1 MISQKRLEGGLRQN
15 KSTECTQ
22 SFVDTSHLCLK
33 ISKMPKNSKFRA
45 AQMIKITVVGLQN
58 DNNWF
63 HVKSERQ
70 TNPENCV
77 TYISLFFSTD
87 YQHVL
92 PEPVAEP
99 NLETIGSTLHG
110 TNASAP
116 VKRIKLGLPKP
127 QQTESVVPQN
137 KPTEIPSNPTSTA
150 SIRDP
155 RLRKPSGEK
164 RLVVPNM
171 ENFHFEHESN
181 PNVRIKKEIK
191 MELKQERFWFF
202 VGKKSQWAKSR
213 QSSKKLCKTYFWNI
227 VRNSKMIYV
236 YREDF

>member
-1 MISQKRLEGGLRQN
+1 MFI
-15 KSTECTQ
+15 
-22 SFVDTSHLCLK
+22 
-33 ISKMPKNSKFRA
+33 
-45 AQMIKITVVGLQN
+45 
-58 DNNWF
+58 
-63 HVKSERQ
+63 
-70 TNPENCV
+70 

-87 YQHVL
+87 YQHLQHVL
-92 PEPVAEP
+92 PEPIAEP

-116 VKRIKLGLPKP
+116 VKRIKLGLPKPQLGLTQP

-191 MELKQERFWFF
+191 MELKQERF
-202 VGKKSQWAKSR
+202 
-213 QSSKKLCKTYFWNI
+213 
-227 VRNSKMIYV
+227 
-236 YREDF
+236 